1 MAPKNKKNKPKKGKN
16 DGKKEEKDDTQIDI
30 VKKSL
35 EAFDKLEADL
45 DTVIQGVLD
54 EPSLRHL
61 KNEYFKLYR
70 ALQRSNDSER
80 RLYDKYD
87 RLKSEMEN
95 NINKVKTAVRLSDE
109 DQKLIEKLKEETEDL
124 WRSVEAADEKHNIA
138 STTIKSLREE
148 LSTLTTVLDEGIH
161 KAQHREVKINA
172 LKNNIDKL
180 KEQTQK
186 LNDISADLTMK
197 KNTLTQDVEE
207 LKMKH
212 EALSQDLEDVRL
224 AYGTNKDIEEKEG
237 RRKDRMEAEVLK
249 VAKKVA
255 TQEEELNEQHNTL
268 DTLVHDLHTLEQELR
283 EDRRQHERIIATNEE
298 NTDELNM
305 LKGIYH
311 KEVEARIEADDNH
324 KKIENELHII
334 NSALG
339 KAKHDKGKIDND
351 IANLKLGKISD
362 DDKKRKLVNDKEK
375 ISARVMTEIMN
386 TMKSIRK
393 FAVNDASTIDTL
405 LADRDVFNKLLMRIH
420 SKGQKELNEM
430 ERIERVN
437 DGLEYEINN
446 VKKKID
452 VDKREIQTLI
462 KEREKFGL
470 DISTANSKC
479 MRGIEEIKTRENKVI
494 EARKIINE
502 DNAEL
507 VIQKGLYD
515 DARAE
520 RNEYCKKLKESEDEI
535 SQLRR
540 QLKVMNHEVEELEG
554 DIKAKD
560 DVLMKEHFRYNRILR
575 NADSDASVR
584 AELMRI
590 REKQKESEEGVSD
603 SRNKVTELESSIII
617 IVKRNEQLED
627 ELKKI
632 EKEKGKIEKEYMSL
646 MAEKDIMGANLVRR
660 NDELAL
666 LYEKLRVQENTIDE
680 GSVEHSR
687 KEDEG
692 RSISLVMESTKRNI
706 ANLNIQVDE
715 EASLRNEVYRLQQE
729 LMKEKSKV
737 RGLVE
742 ELENPDN
749 TQRWRALEGT
759 DLNIGELEDK
769 INTLQKRLIR
779 KSEELVNYDLE
790 LQSKEEHRLELYRVL
805 MDETTKGEG
814 EEGTGEGIV
823 TGVDLAREAT
833 DLQRELAK
841 KTRCMK
847 AVAAEL
853 NMSYA
858 HVNELQEEIKSSY
871 DQLLE
876 AKEMYHEQRRRDDL
890 TKKSAKP

>member
-1 MAPKNKKNKPKKGKN
+1 MAPKNKKNKPKKGKS
-16 DGKKEEKDDTQIDI
+16 DGKKEEKVDTQIDI

-207 LKMKH
+207 LKIKH

-339 KAKHDKGKIDND
+339 KAKHDKNANNMTRLTIGDN
-351 IANLKLGKISD
+351 
-362 DDKKRKLVNDKEK
+362 
-375 ISARVMTEIMN
+375 
-386 TMKSIRK
+386 
-393 FAVNDASTIDTL
+393 
-405 LADRDVFNKLLMRIH
+405 
-420 SKGQKELNEM
+420 
-430 ERIERVN
+430 IE
-437 DGLEYEINN
+437 
-446 VKKKID
+446 
-452 VDKREIQTLI
+452 
-462 KEREKFGL
+462 
-470 DISTANSKC
+470 
-479 MRGIEEIKTRENKVI
+479 
-494 EARKIINE
+494 
-502 DNAEL
+502 
-507 VIQKGLYD
+507 
-515 DARAE
+515 
-520 RNEYCKKLKESEDEI
+520 
-535 SQLRR
+535 
-540 QLKVMNHEVEELEG
+540 
-554 DIKAKD
+554 
-560 DVLMKEHFRYNRILR
+560 
-575 NADSDASVR
+575 
-584 AELMRI
+584 
-590 REKQKESEEGVSD
+590 
-603 SRNKVTELESSIII
+603 
-617 IVKRNEQLED
+617 
-627 ELKKI
+627 
-632 EKEKGKIEKEYMSL
+632 
-646 MAEKDIMGANLVRR
+646 
-660 NDELAL
+660 
-666 LYEKLRVQENTIDE
+666 
-680 GSVEHSR
+680 
-687 KEDEG
+687 
-692 RSISLVMESTKRNI
+692 
-706 ANLNIQVDE
+706 
-715 EASLRNEVYRLQQE
+715 
-729 LMKEKSKV
+729 
-737 RGLVE
+737 
-742 ELENPDN
+742 
-749 TQRWRALEGT
+749 
-759 DLNIGELEDK
+759 
-769 INTLQKRLIR
+769 
-779 KSEELVNYDLE
+779 
-790 LQSKEEHRLELYRVL
+790 
-805 MDETTKGEG
+805 
-814 EEGTGEGIV
+814 
-823 TGVDLAREAT
+823 
-833 DLQRELAK
+833 
-841 KTRCMK
+841 
-847 AVAAEL
+847 
-853 NMSYA
+853 
-858 HVNELQEEIKSSY
+858 
-871 DQLLE
+871 
-876 AKEMYHEQRRRDDL
+876 
-890 TKKSAKP
+890 